1 MIYYLFLKSTA
12 NRKIVIIQSQINCYF
27 HNFHITGFDLIPLIG
42 SIQGTEKGNVGI
54 NNNWI

>member
-12 NRKIVIIQSQINCYF
+12 NSKIVTIQSQINCYF
-27 HNFHITGFDLIPLIG
+27 HNFHIMEFDLIPLTG
-42 SIQGTEKGNVGI
+42 SIQETEKGNVGV